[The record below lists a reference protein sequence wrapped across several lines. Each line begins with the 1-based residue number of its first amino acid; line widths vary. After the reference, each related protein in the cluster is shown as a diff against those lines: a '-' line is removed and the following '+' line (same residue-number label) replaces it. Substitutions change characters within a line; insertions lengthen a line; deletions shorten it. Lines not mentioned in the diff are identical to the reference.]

1 MSRIWR
7 VVLFIVLALLAT
19 GVVLMG
25 AAWLTGASP
34 ARIAELVFGGPE
46 GLRAWWENTLRSVQA
61 VWDALTGF
69 FETLF

>member
-1 MSRIWR
+1 MGKAWR
-7 VVLFIVLALLAT
+7 IVLTVVVFLAVA
-19 GVVLMG
+19 GIVLMG

-46 GLRAWWENTLRSVQA
+46 ELRAWWDNTLRSVQS